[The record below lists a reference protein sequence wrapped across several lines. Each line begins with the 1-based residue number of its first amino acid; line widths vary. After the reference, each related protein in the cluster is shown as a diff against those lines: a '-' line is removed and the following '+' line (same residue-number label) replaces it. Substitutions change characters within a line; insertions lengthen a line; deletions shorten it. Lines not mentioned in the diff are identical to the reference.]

1 MRTFF
6 KKTNLLIAAALLF
19 QVNLIAQNFGKAVLL
34 NGTSNYI
41 TVPNTAN
48 YLESSNFTFECWAKR
63 STAVSRSGKDRLM
76 MAVSTN
82 GWGVLIENNK
92 IKLTKVGV
100 SECASKSTIADTN
113 WHHIAVTH
121 NGTIATFYLDGKADT
136 SITYSNT
143 FNSTGSYTI
152 GSRGNNEFFE
162 GSIDEV
168 RVWNKVK
175 ASTDINTQRCIAIP
189 VNESNLRAY
198 YKFEE
203 GTGTAI
209 IDSTSNVNHG
219 TISNGTNLWVNSSAK
234 CASSGIFGKDL
245 LDMGIFATT
254 FNKAIQI
261 NIPENVD
268 LTSNNEIQIYNIA
281 GTLNYQGLINPSNR
295 AYTVQSNEFSNGLYI
310 VHVQTANGIY
320 INKVMISE

>member
-1 MRTFF
+1 MMS
-6 KKTNLLIAAALLF
+6 
-19 QVNLIAQNFGKAVLL
+19 V
-34 NGTSNYI
+34 
-41 TVPNTAN
+41 AN
-48 YLESSNFTFECWAKR
+48 
-63 STAVSRSGKDRLM
+63 
-76 MAVSTN
+76 N
-82 GWGVLIENNK
+82 GWGVFIESNK
-92 IKLTKVGV
+92 VKLSKVGV

-121 NGTIATFYLDGKADT
+121 NGTIATFYIDGKADT

-143 FNSTGSYTI
+143 FTSTGSYTI
-152 GSRGNNEFFE
+152 GSRGNSQFFE
-162 GSIDEV
+162 GRIDEV

-175 ASTDINTQRCIAIP
+175 ASTDINTQRCIAIS

-219 TISNGTNLWVNSSAK
+219 TISNGTNLWVSSSGQ
-234 CASSGIFGKDL
+234 CATSGIFEKEL

-268 LTSNNEIQIYNIA
+268 LTSNNEIHIYNIA
-281 GTLNYQGLINPSNR
+281 GTLIYQGLINPSNR

-310 VHVQTANGIY
+310 VHVQTATNGIY